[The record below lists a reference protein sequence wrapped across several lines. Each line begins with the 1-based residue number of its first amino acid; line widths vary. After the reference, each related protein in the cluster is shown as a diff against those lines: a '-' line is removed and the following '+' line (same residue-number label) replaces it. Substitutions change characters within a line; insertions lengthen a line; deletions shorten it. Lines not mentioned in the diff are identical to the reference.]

1 MAKPSV
7 YTVILNWNGKT
18 DTLACLA
25 SLEKTTYAPHKVIVA
40 DNASTDD
47 SVTAIRAQFP
57 HVHVIETGANLG
69 FSGGNN
75 AGIQWALDQG
85 ADYCFVLNND
95 TLVDPSTIAQLVE
108 TAETDPKIGMVGPL
122 ILYFEPKDTIA
133 ALGGYIRWKWAE
145 AIQGYNLKPKHAAP
159 DKPFKTDFLTAAAV
173 LVRRSAIEKAGL
185 LPDDYFYGL
194 EDAAWCVH
202 IARADFT
209 LMAEPRVS
217 IDHKENAAT
226 GKFSPLKMYYTSRN
240 SLLFLK
246 KEDPAHFTRNAL
258 TYHVKLIKL
267 IIKFTLKGQ
276 GNLLQALLQGYFAFW
291 RGETGKKP

>member
-7 YTVILNWNGKT
+7 YTVILNWNGKA

-25 SLEKTTYAPHKVIVA
+25 SLEKTTYSPHKVVVA
-40 DNASTDD
+40 DNASSDG
-47 SVTAIRAQFP
+47 SVEAIRKQFP
-57 HVHVIETGANLG
+57 DVHVVETGANLG

-75 AGIQWALDQG
+75 AGIQWALDHD

-95 TLVDPSTIAQLVE
+95 TLVEPNTIAQLVE
-108 TAETDPKIGMVGPL
+108 TAESDPKIGMVGPL

-145 AIQGYNLKPKHAAP
+145 AIQGYNLEPKSAAP
-159 DKPFKTDFLTAAAV
+159 KEPFDTDFLTAAAV
-173 LVRRSAIEKAGL
+173 LVSRPAIAKAGL
-185 LPDDYFYGL
+185 LPEEYFYGM
-194 EDAAWCVH
+194 EDAAWCEH
-202 IARADFT
+202 IKRAGFK
-209 LMAEPRVS
+209 LVAEPRVS

-240 SLLFLK
+240 ALLFLK
-246 KEDPAHFTRNAL
+246 NEAGSDWQRHL
-258 TYHVKLIKL
+258 GTYHMKVLKLK
-267 IIKFTLKGQ
+267 IKFILKGQ
-276 GNLLQALLQGYFAFW
+276 WALLTALRQGYAAFW